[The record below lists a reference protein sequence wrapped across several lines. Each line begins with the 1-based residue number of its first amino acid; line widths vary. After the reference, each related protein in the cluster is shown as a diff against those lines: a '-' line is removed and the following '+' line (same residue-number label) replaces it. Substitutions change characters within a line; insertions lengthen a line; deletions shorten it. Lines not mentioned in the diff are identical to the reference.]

1 MFEVQQYNQVFEITF
16 PVEIAQQV
24 LGVMESLY
32 GSEFDRVHGKT
43 DADVLIEKMR
53 EVLDGITPQQLQKGL
68 ELMKSEKWCPTLP
81 GFRLLCLQD
90 HDWWS
95 AEMAWAKAL
104 NFQKG
109 DGQEITALT
118 KRALDEVKQVISV
131 EGQKSARKAFFDIYT
146 DYLAKAQMLGIR
158 QEWHVPPVMITTASV
173 ASTQS
178 NTQLPEQSTGEKAL
192 VDSRIKELLAD
203 GKTLPEA
210 MLGAMQEIRNQR
222 AGGTA

>member
-109 DGQEITALT
+109 DGQEITTLT
-118 KRALDEVKQVISV
+118 KRALDEVKQIISA

-146 DYLAKAQMLGIR
+146 DYLAKAKKQNR
-158 QEWHVPPVMITTASV
+158 
-173 ASTQS
+173 TQIMWIA
-178 NTQLPEQSTGEKAL
+178 PKAL
-192 VDSRIKELLAD
+192 KQEEDKPRKAGIPCPPELAAKIKS
-203 GKTLPEA
+203 
-210 MLGAMQEIRNQR
+210 LGSLS
-222 AGGTA
+222 GGTA

>member
-43 DADVLIEKMR
+43 DADLLIEKMR

-104 NFQKG
+104 NFLRGDSQK
-109 DGQEITALT
+109 ITTLA
-118 KRALDEVKQVISV
+118 KRSLDEVKQIIST

-146 DYLAKAQMLGIR
+146 DYLASAKKQNRTQIMWIAPKESKRKEDEPRAAGIPCPPELAAKIKSLG
-158 QEWHVPPVMITTASV
+158 SL
-173 ASTQS
+173 S
-178 NTQLPEQSTGEKAL
+178 G
-192 VDSRIKELLAD
+192 
-203 GKTLPEA
+203 
-210 MLGAMQEIRNQR
+210 GA
-222 AGGTA
+222 A

>member
-95 AEMAWAKAL
+95 AEIAWAKAL
-104 NFQKG
+104 NWDRDKNC
-109 DGQEITALT
+109 EISRTA
-118 KRALDEVKQVISV
+118 KRCLDEVRHILNV
-131 EGQKSARKAFFDIYT
+131 EGQKAAHRAFADLYLDYVSQAKKAGRVQILLPKT
-146 DYLAKAQMLGIR
+146 DRESDEYQAKLQAKNKERDRVGIPCPPELAAKIKSLGGL
-158 QEWHVPPVMITTASV
+158 S
-173 ASTQS
+173 
-178 NTQLPEQSTGEKAL
+178 G
-192 VDSRIKELLAD
+192 
-203 GKTLPEA
+203 
-210 MLGAMQEIRNQR
+210 GA
-222 AGGTA
+222 A

>member
-43 DADVLIEKMR
+43 DADLLIEKMR

-104 NFQKG
+104 NFLRGDSQK
-109 DGQEITALT
+109 ITTLA
-118 KRALDEVKQVISV
+118 KRSLDEVKQIIST

-146 DYLAKAQMLGIR
+146 DYLDKAKKQNRTQIMWIAPKESKRKEDEPRAAGIPCPPELAAKIKSLG
-158 QEWHVPPVMITTASV
+158 SL
-173 ASTQS
+173 S
-178 NTQLPEQSTGEKAL
+178 G
-192 VDSRIKELLAD
+192 
-203 GKTLPEA
+203 
-210 MLGAMQEIRNQR
+210 GA
-222 AGGTA
+222 A